1 MSPRITNKFRLGF
14 LQDDKLHIVGHDFV
28 MNETKTIGQYISSNW
43 FKEELLPGKTIY
55 LFIIQYTDPRELEGL
70 LRDTVSDYNFTSLCH
85 CRDSYLII
93 GTFSISTDELI
104 MDKDKSITHVAFE
117 NIFTDQKKTTM
128 DVSVVKDDVGRIF
141 MYGPCIT
148 IP

>member
-55 LFIIQYTDPRELEGL
+55 LFFIQYTDPREISPL
-70 LRDTVSDYNFTSLCH
+70 LQHVINGDYQVMDHLHDNPFIL
-85 CRDSYLII
+85 
-93 GTFSISTDELI
+93 GTFAISTDEIIFQQDQWL
-104 MDKDKSITHVAFE
+104 THVAFE
-117 NIFTDQKKTTM
+117 NIFTDQNKTTM
-128 DVSVVKDDVGRIF
+128 DVSIVKDDVGRIF
-141 MYGPCIT
+141 IYGPCIT